1 MRTPQFESDTL
12 LPLFRR
18 RWIVTMQ
25 EMKAALGTT
34 VDRTVLRKLQEF
46 PYHCSYSHRGKFY
59 TLDTLAE
66 FDDRGLWAY
75 QGARFSRFGT
85 LIDTAEQFVTRS
97 DRGYLASELANELQA
112 PVKEPLLKLVS
123 VRRLVRKEVTG
134 QYVYFATD
142 RSKRSKCICATPP

>member
-18 RWIVTMQ
+18 RRIVTMP

-34 VDRTVLRKLQEF
+34 VDRTVLRKLQDF

-59 TLDTLAE
+59 TLDPLAE

-75 QGARFSRFGT
+75 QGARFSRFGGRRRSSSFPEACASASKSRTASSAAISARTSARVSAGRT
-85 LIDTAEQFVTRS
+85 LARSARTASPIRETS
-97 DRGYLASELANELQA
+97 
-112 PVKEPLLKLVS
+112 
-123 VRRLVRKEVTG
+123 
-134 QYVYFATD
+134 
-142 RSKRSKCICATPP
+142 